1 MSVSSVT
8 VVQSLDLAHLPC
20 LPVRNRVHSDQR
32 LLRKQPIIIKLLAG
46 RIENGQIVVEDI
58 GVKHGHR
65 IAGVPIPCT
74 ALDVG
79 TEI

>member
-1 MSVSSVT
+1 M
-8 VVQSLDLAHLPC
+8 AERFHLPRF
-20 LPVRNRVHSDQR
+20 PVHDAVQSDQR
-32 LLRKQPIIIKLLAG
+32 FLRQQTIRIQPLAG
-46 RIENGQIVVEDI
+46 RIESGQVVVEDI
-58 GVKHGHR
+58 GVKHDHR